1 MSARPASLSPLRAL
15 PWCAA
20 LALCAA
26 APLARAASITS
37 CTVTVTGV
45 AFGTYT
51 PMQSSALAMN
61 GTINIACTGITGRSS
76 LTIDLSTGASNI
88 YPTRTLVSG
97 SSTLNYNLYLDP
109 GYTQVWGNGT
119 GGSVEGGAKINNGHR
134 NATLTIYG
142 AIGAGQDPPPG
153 SYADMIEVSVNY

>member
-1 MSARPASLSPLRAL
+1 MRPRTQRTATVVAL
-15 PWCAA
+15 
-20 LALCAA
+20 LAVLG
-26 APLARAASITS
+26 APLARAASITA

-51 PMQSSALAMN
+51 PLQSSALDMN
-61 GTINIACTGITGRSS
+61 GTINIACTGITGRNS
-76 LTIDLSTGASNI
+76 LTIDLSTGASNS

-97 SSTLNYNLYLDP
+97 TSGLNYNLYLDA

-119 GGSVEGGAKINNGHR
+119 GGSVEGGATINNGHR

-142 AIGAGQDPPPG
+142 AIAAGQDPAPG
-153 SYADMIEVSVNY
+153 SYTDMIEVSVNY